1 MPTRRI
7 FIVAGEVSGDMH
19 AARLMNA
26 LKRRYASTGIDCH
39 FEGIGGAAMER
50 EGLRSLVPLA
60 QVNVVGFW
68 EVAKRYGFFRR
79 LLADCGERLRCGASD
94 TRLPFD
100 VFLPVDFPGFNMRL
114 AALARRAGVPVCW
127 YVAPQLWAWGAE
139 RAEQFST
146 LIDCLLVVFPFEVE
160 FFRQHGIDA
169 KFVGHPLLDDEAFS
183 TTPPAD
189 TEREPVIA
197 LLPGSRAQ
205 ELKHNLPQMLRAAER
220 VVREHSWLR
229 VSVAAAPH
237 LSQELYESAV
247 RSYGVNVHLTHD
259 SRALM
264 RSARVGI
271 IKTGTS
277 TLEAGLLG
285 LPFVMAY
292 KTSALTYHIAKRKI
306 TLPHIALVNIVAG
319 KTVVQECIQ
328 ADATPERLADELLRI
343 LGNTPETASRRQ
355 HVLAELLTVRQQLGH
370 AGAADRAAKHVVA
383 LLEQDV

>member
-7 FIVAGEVSGDMH
+7 FIVAGEASGDMH

-26 LKRRYASTGIDCH
+26 LKRRYAAVGTDCY

-79 LLADCGERLRCGASD
+79 LLADCGERLQRGSSD
-94 TRLPFD
+94 TQLPFD
-100 VFLPVDFPGFNMRL
+100 AFVAVDFPGFNMRL
-114 AALARRAGVPVCW
+114 AALARRAGVKVCW
-127 YVAPQLWAWGAE
+127 YIAPQLWAWGAE
-139 RAEQFST
+139 RAARFST
-146 LIDCLLVVFPFEVE
+146 LIDRLLVVFPFEVE
-160 FFRQHGIDA
+160 FFRQHGINA
-169 KFVGHPLLDDEAFS
+169 EFVGHPLLDDEAFG
-183 TTPPAD
+183 TTLAAD
-189 TEREPVIA
+189 TEREPVLA

-205 ELKHNLPQMLRAAER
+205 ELKHNLPLMLRAAER
-220 VVREHSWLR
+220 VVREHPWLR

-237 LSQELYESAV
+237 LASELYEPAV
-247 RSYGVNVHLTHD
+247 RSCGVHVRLTHD

-277 TLEAGLLG
+277 TLEAALLG

-306 TLPHIALVNIVAG
+306 TLPHIALANIVAG
-319 KTVVQECIQ
+319 KMVVQECIQ
-328 ADATPERLADELLRI
+328 DDATPERLANELLRI
-343 LGNTPETASRRQ
+343 LGNTPETALCRQ
-355 HVLAELLTVRQQLGH
+355 QMLAEFFTVREQLGH
-370 AGAADRAAKHVVA
+370 AGAADHAAKHVAA
-383 LLEQDV
+383 LLEKVV